1 MQGTRR
7 LSAALQPSQ
16 EALFPNKVS
25 CNRSASNQGARHGES
40 QRGISPV
47 PFLPNG
53 FGPRD
58 QTPQVSPSTG
68 TGIRPVRCRRE
79 LERISHLDPLKP
91 VSPFVV
97 DRVQHHLMTRQ
108 RIATALPRHRSI
120 RPPVPAGDS
129 STSTWAPLPHYGIF
143 GVRDQRWVRI
153 RKSGDCY
160 ATPLHP
166 AMLIEWPIVHFSH
179 PADPGRAPVTT
190 PAAIVVPALFM
201 LVADKLTWLS
211 GVNPRTLVVWPGFRH
226 GIVSA
231 ADDVGDDFRGQNVQA
246 PPYPSTLAV
255 HRLASP
261 IGSARHSRLRLL
273 VNLPVRAF
281 APLIV
286 ELFAASDLRST
297 PGLVITR
304 FPASWRWKLPTPAHV
319 ERSSR
324 LLACERRQAG
334 TRKRTPWVD

>member
-1 MQGTRR
+1 MG
-7 LSAALQPSQ
+7 
-16 EALFPNKVS
+16 
-25 CNRSASNQGARHGES
+25 
-40 QRGISPV
+40 SP
-47 PFLPNG
+47 PW
-53 FGPRD
+53 
-58 QTPQVSPSTG
+58 
-68 TGIRPVRCRRE
+68 E
-79 LERISHLDPLKP
+79 
-91 VSPFVV
+91 
-97 DRVQHHLMTRQ
+97 
-108 RIATALPRHRSI
+108 LPRAFPSEWHKASQPFRCGSCPAPPDNTPTGRDCLAATPLDSLASSHWQFLDFYLGPAPPLRHCWSS
-120 RPPVPAGDS
+120 RPTMVL
-129 STSTWAPLPHYGIF
+129 T
-143 GVRDQRWVRI
+143 RM
-153 RKSGDCY
+153 SGACY
-160 ATPLHP
+160 ATPLHA
-166 AMLIEWPIVHFSH
+166 AMLIEWPLVHFSH
-179 PADPGRAPVTT
+179 PADRGRAPVTT
-190 PAAIVVPALFM
+190 PAAIVVPALSM

-211 GVNPRTLVVWPGFRH
+211 GINPRALVVWPGFRH

-261 IGSARHSRLRLL
+261 IGSARPSRLRLL
-273 VNLPVRAF
+273 VSLPVRAF
-281 APLIV
+281 APFIV